1 MKIRGYAQRTT
12 IVCSVITMLAVA
24 ALAQAPQAAISDAG
38 SGSIPS
44 EPGMYVQTAGGFNKI
59 LGQIV
64 AFTRSGSL
72 LVSKLTV
79 GIKTTKQNVQLLG
92 PHAQT
97 VVDSKPMFCFIP
109 PKQEAE
115 AGVNAGDLVLVRLE
129 EKTERRQFEIG
140 AVGVA
145 RASSGISITHQ
156 IQLFRAEVKPG
167 AYTITPAGAL
177 GKGEYALYLS
187 RGEGMQAYVYDFS
200 VDRRTDLTSQ
210 IAPSQSKPMAQ
221 DSSAAPVAVAP
232 MAQAQPVT
240 ERQEPSYVVASA
252 PQSAVQ
258 KAVVQP
264 AVQQQAAPKVVQK
277 AEQPKACLQEMTF
290 SNGDSVCTKYAGQQ

>member
-1 MKIRGYAQRTT
+1 
-12 IVCSVITMLAVA
+12 
-24 ALAQAPQAAISDAG
+24 
-38 SGSIPS
+38 
-44 EPGMYVQTAGGFNKI
+44 
-59 LGQIV
+59 
-64 AFTRSGSL
+64 
-72 LVSKLTV
+72 
-79 GIKTTKQNVQLLG
+79 
-92 PHAQT
+92 
-97 VVDSKPMFCFIP
+97 MFCFIP